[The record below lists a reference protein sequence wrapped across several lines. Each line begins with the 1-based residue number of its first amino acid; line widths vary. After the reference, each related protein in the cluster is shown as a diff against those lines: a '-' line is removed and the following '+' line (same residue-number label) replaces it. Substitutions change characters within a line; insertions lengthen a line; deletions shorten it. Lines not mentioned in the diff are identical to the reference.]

1 MSRIYIVDVIFDL
14 TSNHL
19 FIFFLFLEERESEE
33 KMGEEVQRRIVG
45 RR

>member
-1 MSRIYIVDVIFDL
+1 MSRIYIVNVIFDL

-33 KMGEEVQRRIVG
+33 KMGGEVQRG
-45 RR
+45 E